1 MEKDD
6 SISSPRLALLESG
19 RKPPVKSWKD
29 VKKSSDT
36 NSSSSD
42 WRSPPTWRTKDPLG
56 GTGFKNPQ
64 DRQPRNYKGRSFSRD
79 SSPTTWRKKDPIEYR
94 DSSLNRDK
102 IGSKHVSAHLISAQQ
117 NYISE
122 PKSIVGLERIIR
134 QPKGPCG
141 KGFKSNADVSDAEE
155 DIPKKDERE
164 GLTFKGIT
172 GRTVMRR
179 KEGSAEPT
187 LDDRNYR
194 RATEERPDKIQPA
207 VSSRAKFVRF
217 RAPLGHFRLE
227 EMAKLDPNEIV
238 EIVANKHSGFMEL
251 LGGDTSLR
259 PDMVALVV
267 KILARL
273 SLAPFHEIKTNMMA
287 LSCRQEFLD
296 QLKTFLSDLPTG
308 DRHHQS
314 TENAIFEDL
323 FTFYKCV
330 LEMLPNTACDV
341 FRSLFLC
348 TDMSIKGVEMYQE
361 VNIKVDLKN
370 TFNALQE
377 CLKDTIREKDMKKE
391 THVEYPEPPN
401 NFREMSVVP
410 THQDITSEKSS
421 FVRPNITKGAYS
433 DVEHYLDVQFRLL
446 REDFIGPL
454 REGILEYLNN
464 TEENTVLTKASNL
477 RFYNKVLFLT
487 TKSTKDGIGVVVNF
501 DPDKRRWIENWKD
514 SKKFMYG
521 TLLVFTSD
529 NFKSTIIATVIER
542 EEKLLKKNRLVVK
555 FHSSTKID
563 KNLFKKVFIMA
574 ESEVYF
580 NSYNHVLHGLQT
592 LRKENFPMKEYIVD
606 VNCICKP
613 PLYVDVEREFSFEG
627 FKIHP
632 TDVDSWPGFKA
643 LGLNPAQYDA
653 LIAATTREFV
663 VIQGPPGTGKTFL
676 GLKVVDFLLQNTPE
690 WNMQG
695 QPILIVCHTNHALD
709 QFLEGI
715 ARISDSIVRIGG
727 QSKSEILQKYNLKEI
742 RRITKK
748 NSHNYYLSKDIN
760 NTMANLTSKI
770 QRKQER
776 LELIKKNEGILW
788 MDYFVDRNIIP
799 CGFLDVL
806 RTSLVEWLLV
816 PLEEWPEEE
825 EELDNE
831 AQQFH
836 EQENPEESHTENV
849 VSELHYTLLDELLE
863 DVRYDDTDSIF
874 HDREETYGI
883 SLEMLDYTKEDIYEI
898 SLEKLNDQLKK
909 IEGILKDPKDG
920 GYSDRNLWFFDTL
933 YDDFTYQKK
942 CLKTCLSQ
950 VIPNDEERVKK
961 LVTESDVWQ
970 IDPRDRWLLYKHW
983 LSLLEA
989 ELLEDLIGSGEDFT
1003 ENLSFYEEAR
1013 NMSDLRILR
1022 EHHVVGMTT
1031 TGAARLQP
1039 LLQALRPTIG
1049 DHKQLRPSNAVYKL
1063 AREFKFDV
1071 SLFERM
1077 LNNGMHC
1084 KVLQL
1089 QHRMRPEIAEL
1100 ITPTIYPVLMNHS
1113 SVETYPDV
1121 KGMLKNVYFVKH
1133 NKPEA
1138 QDGESSSHSN
1148 RHEAD
1153 FLLALC
1159 WYLILQGY
1167 DGEDITILTTYSGQM
1182 LYLREKRSKHL
1193 MLHNVRMTVVDNFQ
1207 GEENKIILLSLV
1219 RSNKDANIGFLKT
1232 PNRVCVALS
1241 RAREGLYIIGN
1252 MDNLTERSSSIWGE
1266 INETLVRQEAI
1277 GTHLTLICQNHPDQ
1291 VTLVASREDFKQVKE
1306 GGCRLP
1312 CEALLKCGHTCKSIC
1327 HLNDLK
1333 HEKIKC
1339 LEPCERVL
1347 CALEHNCKKMCW
1359 EECGPCTY
1367 LLLKIPPCGH
1377 EALVLCYI
1385 TLKDIVCEVMVSM
1398 ELPNC
1403 KHKVDVPC
1411 GVDPLKFDCP
1421 FKCEDRLMCG
1431 HACDKTCHPL
1441 EDPEHLEVF
1450 TRCSKEVSRKDCQN
1464 FCERTLGC
1472 GHKCLDKCALE
1483 CSVSRC
1489 NVLVP
1494 YDVQAAC
1501 GHAGNVPCHLAK
1513 SESAITP
1520 LELLQYCEVPC
1531 GATLECGHACPGNC
1545 RACLQGRIH
1554 ARCKEKCGKTLI
1566 CGHRPPCNE
1575 PCMKDLR
1582 CGHPCIGFC
1591 GEPCPPLCRVCDKE
1605 EVCVPGGLS
1614 PRGGGTG
1621 PGDLARSVRRRDRYE
1636 GECIIRDLD
1645 GYISYKVCPRCKT
1658 TIARTQRYLDLVKK
1672 HYRDVTK
1679 ESLSNRR
1686 DNLSSYDAETLGIQ
1700 IQILEQLEDSFVSA
1714 ARVSN
1719 DSGKKKL
1726 INFVDQ
1732 LLKVIIIRDDYLS
1745 QQEVKEINIELQRF
1759 HRLSQMSIIESL
1771 YSFQT
1776 TIDRHGKMQ
1785 DYEEAAKVLD
1795 SIDKYTGDKDVRVN
1809 QIIRDL
1815 QSILRESLEFHENER
1830 KEIVK
1835 AMGLKQ
1841 GHWFKCPNG
1850 HVYVI
1855 TECGGAMEV
1864 GKCNECGAA
1873 IGGTQHRLLDTNR
1886 LAREMDNASHA
1897 AWSDTANMENYALDA
1912 E

>member
-1 MEKDD
+1 MERKMSQVRNPPLSRIMEKDD
-6 SISSPRLALLESG
+6 SISSPILALLESEG
-19 RKPPVKSWKD
+19 RKPPDKSWRD
-29 VKKSSDT
+29 VKKSLGS
-36 NSSSSD
+36 SSSSD

-56 GTGFKNPQ
+56 DTGFKKPQ
-64 DRQPRNYKGRSFSRD
+64 DRQPRNYRGSFSRD
-79 SSPTTWRKKDPIEYR
+79 SSPTTWRKKDPIENASLIEKQSQPRFYR

-117 NYISE
+117 KNISE

-134 QPKGPCG
+134 QPKGPHG
-141 KGFKSNADVSDAEE
+141 KGFKFNANVSDAEE

-164 GLTFKGIT
+164 GLPFKGNT
-172 GRTVMRR
+172 GRTEMRR

-187 LDDRNYR
+187 SDDRNCR
-194 RATEERPDKIQPA
+194 GATEERPDKIQPV

-227 EMAKLDPNEIV
+227 EMVKLDPNEIV

-251 LGGDTSLR
+251 LGGDTALR
-259 PDMVALVV
+259 PDMMALTV

-273 SLAPFHEIKTNMMA
+273 SLTPFHEIKTNMMA
-287 LSCRQEFLD
+287 LACRQEFLD
-296 QLKTFLSDLPTG
+296 QLKMFLSELPTG

-314 TENAIFEDL
+314 TENVIFEDL
-323 FTFYKCV
+323 FAFYKCV

-348 TDMSIKGVEMYQE
+348 TDMSIKGVEMYQK
-361 VNIKVDLKN
+361 VKINVDLKN
-370 TFNALQE
+370 TFNALQD
-377 CLKDTIREKDMKKE
+377 CLKDIIREVDLKKE

-401 NFREMSVVP
+401 NFREMSVFP
-410 THQDITSEKSS
+410 TLQDITSEKSS

-464 TEENTVLTKASNL
+464 IEEDTVLPKTSNL
-477 RFYNKVLFLT
+477 RFYNIVLFLT
-487 TKSTKDGIGVVVNF
+487 TKLTKDGIGVVVNF
-501 DPDKRRWIENWKD
+501 DPDRRRRIENWKE

-521 TLLVFTSD
+521 SLLVFTSD

-542 EEKLLKKNRLVVK
+542 EEKLFKKNILVVK

-563 KNLFKKVFIMA
+563 KNLFKKAFIMA

-580 NSYNHVLHGLQT
+580 NSYNHVLQGLQN

-606 VNCICKP
+606 VNCVCKP

-627 FKIHP
+627 FKIVP
-632 TDVDSWPGFKA
+632 TDVESWPGFKA

-653 LIAATTREFV
+653 LVAATTREFV

-676 GLKVVDFLLQNTPE
+676 GLKVVDFLLQNTSE

-715 ARISDSIVRIGG
+715 AKISNSIVRIGG
-727 QSKSEILQKYNLKEI
+727 QSKSEILQKYNLKAI
-742 RRITKK
+742 RRISRE
-748 NSHNYYLSKDIN
+748 NSHNYYLSKYIN
-760 NTMANLTSKI
+760 DTMAHLTSRI

-788 MDYFVDRNIIP
+788 MDYLVDRNIIP
-799 CGFLDVL
+799 SGFLDVL

-816 PLEEWPEEE
+816 PPEEWPEEE

-836 EQENPEESHTENV
+836 EQENPEESHTANDV
-849 VSELHYTLLDELLE
+849 LELYHTLLDELLE
-863 DVRYDDTDSIF
+863 DDRYDDDTDPIY
-874 HDREETYGI
+874 EI
-883 SLEMLDYTKEDIYEI
+883 SLEMLNYDKGDIYEI
-898 SLEKLNDQLKK
+898 SIEKLNDQLKT

-920 GYSDRNLWFFDTL
+920 EYFDRNLWFFDTL
-933 YDDFTYQKK
+933 YDDLTYQKE
-942 CLKTCLSQ
+942 CLKTCLHQ
-950 VIPNDEERVKK
+950 VIPSDEERVKK
-961 LVTESDVWQ
+961 LMTESDVWR
-970 IDPRDRWLLYKHW
+970 IDPRDRWLIYKHW
-983 LSLLEA
+983 LSLLQA
-989 ELLEDLIGSGEDFT
+989 EILEDLIQAGEDFK
-1003 ENLSFYEEAR
+1003 EKSSFYEEAR
-1013 NMSDLRILR
+1013 NMGDLRILR

-1039 LLQALRPTIG
+1039 LLQALRPTIVIVEEAAEVLESHIVVSLTKDCQHLILIG

-1148 RHEAD
+1148 RHEAE

-1159 WYLILQGY
+1159 QYLILQGY

-1182 LYLREKRSKHL
+1182 LYLREERSKHL

-1219 RSNKDANIGFLKT
+1219 RSNKDASIGFLKT

-1252 MDNLTERSSSIWGE
+1252 MDNLTERSSIWGE
-1266 INETLVRQEAI
+1266 IKETLEKQEAI

-1291 VTLVASREDFKQVKE
+1291 VTLVASHEDFKQVKE
-1306 GGCRLP
+1306 GGCKLP
-1312 CEALLKCGHTCKSIC
+1312 CEALLKCGHTCKSMC
-1327 HLNDLK
+1327 HLKDLE
-1333 HEKIKC
+1333 HEEKKC

-1359 EECGPCTY
+1359 EECGPCAY
-1367 LLLKIPPCGH
+1367 LLLKTPPCGH
-1377 EALVLCYI
+1377 EALVQCHI
-1385 TLKDIVCEVMVSM
+1385 TLYDIVCQVMVSL

-1403 KHKVDVPC
+1403 KHKVDIPC

-1441 EDPEHLEVF
+1441 EDPEHLEFKCKKKCTRLNKGCSRAHECRLLCYQECVECSVILEPRTLTCGHSHKLKCSQDPATVKCAF
-1450 TRCSKEVSRKDCQN
+1450 KCNHTLLCGHTCTLLCHETCALCVQRVTKVISDCGHKVYTRCSTEVSRKDCTKL
-1464 FCERTLGC
+1464 CERIMEC

-1501 GHAGNVPCHLAK
+1501 GHAGNVLCHLAK
-1513 SESAITP
+1513 SEIAITP

-1531 GATLECGHACPGNC
+1531 GATLECGHACGGNC

-1566 CGHRPPCNE
+1566 CGHRYSLSDVRYCSTACANDCPPCRRKCKFRCAHSRCPKKCGAPCVPCKEPCPWKCKHFKCKKRCSDLCDRPPCNE
-1575 PCMKDLR
+1575 PCMKDLQ

-1605 EVCVPGGLS
+1605 VVTCVPGT
-1614 PRGGGTG
+1614 RG
-1621 PGDLARSVRRRDRYE
+1621 
-1636 GECIIRDLD
+1636 
-1645 GYISYKVCPRCKT
+1645 
-1658 TIARTQRYLDLVKK
+1658 
-1672 HYRDVTK
+1672 
-1679 ESLSNRR
+1679 
-1686 DNLSSYDAETLGIQ
+1686 
-1700 IQILEQLEDSFVSA
+1700 
-1714 ARVSN
+1714 
-1719 DSGKKKL
+1719 
-1726 INFVDQ
+1726 
-1732 LLKVIIIRDDYLS
+1732 
-1745 QQEVKEINIELQRF
+1745 
-1759 HRLSQMSIIESL
+1759 
-1771 YSFQT
+1771 
-1776 TIDRHGKMQ
+1776 
-1785 DYEEAAKVLD
+1785 
-1795 SIDKYTGDKDVRVN
+1795 
-1809 QIIRDL
+1809 
-1815 QSILRESLEFHENER
+1815 
-1830 KEIVK
+1830 
-1835 AMGLKQ
+1835 
-1841 GHWFKCPNG
+1841 
-1850 HVYVI
+1850 
-1855 TECGGAMEV
+1855 
-1864 GKCNECGAA
+1864 
-1873 IGGTQHRLLDTNR
+1873 
-1886 LAREMDNASHA
+1886 
-1897 AWSDTANMENYALDA
+1897 
-1912 E
+1912 